1 MKKIIFSI
9 VTLILII
16 LFSIIG
22 FKSANNIQNNDI
34 IITNTSTNYND
45 TIVNEKI
52 DTSKFE
58 KAYVKRVVDGDT
70 IIATIDN
77 TDYRVRFIGINTPE
91 STTKIEEYGKEA
103 SNYTKEMLTGKTV
116 YLEKDV
122 RNTDKYDRL
131 LRYVWLEIPNDITS
145 DEINTKMFNAIL
157 LINGYAKLFTYPPDV
172 KYVEYFKPL
181 EEEARKNNTGL
192 WGI

>member
-1 MKKIIFSI
+1 MKKILFSI

-122 RNTDKYDRL
+122 RNTDKYDKL

-145 DEINTKMFNAIL
+145 EEINTKMFNAIL
-157 LINGYAKLFTYPPDV
+157 LINGYAKLFTYPPDI

>member
-9 VTLILII
+9 IALSLII
-16 LFSIIG
+16 IFSVIG

-45 TIVNEKI
+45 TIVDEKI

-58 KAYVKRVVDGDT
+58 EAYVKRVVDGDT

-131 LRYVWLEIPNDITS
+131 LRYVWLEIPNKITS

-157 LINGYAKLFTYPPDV
+157 LINGYAKLFTYPPDI

>member
-9 VTLILII
+9 IALSLII
-16 LFSIIG
+16 IFSVIG

-45 TIVNEKI
+45 TIVDEKI

-58 KAYVKRVVDGDT
+58 EAYVKRVVDGDT

-145 DEINTKMFNAIL
+145 EEINTKMFNAIL
-157 LINGYAKLFTYPPDV
+157 LINGYAKLFTYPPDI

>member
-45 TIVNEKI
+45 TIVDEKI

-131 LRYVWLEIPNDITS
+131 LRYVWLEIPNKITS

-157 LINGYAKLFTYPPDV
+157 LINGYAKLFTYQPDV

>member
-1 MKKIIFSI
+1 MKKIILSI
-9 VTLILII
+9 IIIALIVISS
-16 LFSIIG
+16 FIG
-22 FKSANNIQNNDI
+22 FKSSNKLSTNNII
-34 IITNTSTNYND
+34 IENIPKEYNKNENTE
-45 TIVNEKI
+45 II

-77 TDYRVRFIGINTPE
+77 KEYRVRFIGINTPE
-91 STTKIEEYGKEA
+91 STTKIEKYGKEA

-131 LRYVWLEIPNDITS
+131 LRYVWLEIPNKITS

-172 KYVEYFKPL
+172 KYVKYLKPL
-181 EEEARKNNTGL
+181 EQKARENNTGL

>member
-1 MKKIIFSI
+1 MKKVILSTI
-9 VTLILII
+9 TLILII
-16 LFSIIG
+16 IFSIIG
-22 FKSANNIQNNDI
+22 FKSAQNIQNTDI
-34 IITNTSTNYND
+34 IINNTSNSYND
-45 TIVNEKI
+45 TKVKEKL

-70 IIATIDN
+70 IIATINN

-116 YLEKDV
+116 YLEKDI

-131 LRYVWLEIPNDITS
+131 LRYVWLEIPNEISS

-172 KYVEYFKPL
+172 KYAKYFKPL
-181 EEEARKNNTGL
+181 EEKARKNNIGL
-192 WGI
+192 WDI

>member
-1 MKKIIFSI
+1 MKKTILSIIALSLIIIFS
-9 VTLILII
+9 V
-16 LFSIIG
+16 IG
-22 FKSANNIQNNDI
+22 FKSANDISTDNIVIENNVDENTKNNDKI
-34 IITNTSTNYND
+34 S
-45 TIVNEKI
+45 I

-181 EEEARKNNTGL
+181 EEDARKNNIGL

>member
-1 MKKIIFSI
+1 MKKVILSTI
-9 VTLILII
+9 TLILII
-16 LFSIIG
+16 IFSIIG
-22 FKSANNIQNNDI
+22 FKSAKSIQINDI
-34 IITNTSTNYND
+34 IKNNPTDSYNNTK
-45 TIVNEKI
+45 VKEEL

-70 IIATIDN
+70 IIAKIDN

-116 YLEKDV
+116 YLEKDI

-131 LRYVWLEIPNDITS
+131 LRYVWLEIPNEISS

-181 EEEARKNNTGL
+181 EEKARKNNIGL
-192 WGI
+192 WDI

>member
-1 MKKIIFSI
+1 MKKIILSI
-9 VTLILII
+9 IIIALIVISS
-16 LFSIIG
+16 FIG
-22 FKSANNIQNNDI
+22 FKSSNKLSTNNII
-34 IITNTSTNYND
+34 IENIPKEYDKNENTE
-45 TIVNEKI
+45 II

-77 TDYRVRFIGINTPE
+77 KEYRVRFIGINTPE
-91 STTKIEEYGKEA
+91 STTKIEKYGKEA

-116 YLEKDV
+116 YLEKDI

-131 LRYVWLEIPNDITS
+131 LRYIWLELPTKIS
-145 DEINTKMFNAIL
+145 EEEINTKMFNAIL

-172 KYVEYFKPL
+172 KYVKYLKPL
-181 EEEARKNNTGL
+181 EQKARENNTGL